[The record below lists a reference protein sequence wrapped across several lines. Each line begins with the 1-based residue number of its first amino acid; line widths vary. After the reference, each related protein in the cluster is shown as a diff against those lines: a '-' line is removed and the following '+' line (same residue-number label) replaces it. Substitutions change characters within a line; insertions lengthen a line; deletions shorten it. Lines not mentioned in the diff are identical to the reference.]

1 MKVKRMSEKQKL
13 TAALI
18 SAAICGTD
26 HPASAATVLMS
37 AAASILVQQFG
48 EDEAGALMVDIVGTA
63 RAEWARAHAH

>member
-1 MKVKRMSEKQKL
+1 MSEKEKL

-48 EDEAGALMVDIVGTA
+48 EEEASALMLGIVVTA
-63 RAEWARAHAH
+63 RAEWSLAHAN

>member
-1 MKVKRMSEKQKL
+1 
-13 TAALI
+13 
-18 SAAICGTD
+18 
-26 HPASAATVLMS
+26 MS